1 MKETV
6 VVVSVLTGGSGARVK
21 RCWKPLLENSC
32 CFDQD
37 WGIGRQARVKV
48 PLNENKEKQEQ
59 VLKLCLIMRFRDLS
73 PRQQSEV
80 ELERALNRADILHNR
95 GRELLFQAVNKV
107 VDLQNEYKANMGE
120 VEVAAAAAVF
130 DMAQAENDSTV
141 REILELQVVSMLSLA
156 EFDVLESR
164 NFMQQYWD
172 LAEQSASKLH
182 ARADK
187 KSKAACKLFESRVE
201 EMSSQENEK
210 KGAFFWIL

>member
-1 MKETV
+1 MGV
-6 VVVSVLTGGSGARVK
+6 HD
-21 RCWKPLLENSC
+21 LL
-32 CFDQD
+32 
-37 WGIGRQARVKV
+37 
-48 PLNENKEKQEQ
+48 
-59 VLKLCLIMRFRDLS
+59 

-95 GRELLFQAVNKV
+95 GHELLFHAVNKV

-120 VEVAAAAAVF
+120 VEVAAAAVF

>member
-1 MKETV
+1 
-6 VVVSVLTGGSGARVK
+6 
-21 RCWKPLLENSC
+21 
-32 CFDQD
+32 
-37 WGIGRQARVKV
+37 
-48 PLNENKEKQEQ
+48 
-59 VLKLCLIMRFRDLS
+59 MRFRDLS

-80 ELERALNRADILHNR
+80 ELQRALNRADILHNR
-95 GRELLFQAVNKV
+95 GHELLFHAVNKV

-120 VEVAAAAAVF
+120 VEVAAAAVF

-172 LAEQSASKLH
+172 LAEKSASKLH

>member
-1 MKETV
+1 MGRGIGSKGQTLLETV
-6 VVVSVLTGGSGARVK
+6 VG
-21 RCWKPLLENSC
+21 NSC

-80 ELERALNRADILHNR
+80 ELQRALNRADILHNR
-95 GRELLFQAVNKV
+95 GHELLFHAVNKV

-120 VEVAAAAAVF
+120 VEVAAAAVF

-172 LAEQSASKLH
+172 LAEKSASKLH